1 MEVLNVISVVAAV
14 LTLLYVGVIITFI
27 MGWKALKPFSYQQHK
42 PLNVSIIIAARDE
55 AANIEK
61 TIADLLAQD
70 YEKANLEIIFIDD
83 HSTDNTAEI
92 IKSYEAQGITLI
104 SLNESNTINSYK
116 KKAIETA
123 IGNAKGDLII
133 TTDADCR
140 MGPNWLKTIVSYYQQ
155 GGYKMISSPVVYDQ
169 EQSLFERAQSLEF
182 LFLIGMGAST
192 IGNNK
197 PSTCNGA
204 NLAYEREAFYEV
216 GGFKGIDDLASG
228 DDELLLHK
236 MAEKYGNKIGFL
248 KNRDAIVYTQAKPTL
263 RAFIQQRKRW
273 ASKSTRYKN
282 KSIIVLGVLVWLF
295 NLSIVLNL
303 LGGIAMLLFGPS
315 ESVHI
320 QTITDSQASQSFF
333 NLTMGQQL
341 LYLALLQFCIKFL
354 IEFLFLKKVTQFAR
368 RPELMQ
374 LLPLL
379 NILHII
385 YLIYIGIAGN
395 SGKYSWKGRMVR

>member
-1 MEVLNVISVVAAV
+1 MVAAV

-27 MGWKALKPFSYQQHK
+27 RGWKALKPFSYQQHK

-55 AANIEK
+55 AVNIEK

-123 IGNAKGDLII
+123 IGNAQGDLII

-204 NLAYEREAFYEV
+204 NLAYERKAFYDV

-315 ESVHI
+315 ESAYI
-320 QTITDSQASQSFF
+320 QAITDSQASQSLFK
-333 NLTMGQQL
+333 LTMGQQL

>member
-1 MEVLNVISVVAAV
+1 V

-27 MGWKALKPFSYQQHK
+27 RGWKALKPFSYQQHK

-55 AANIEK
+55 AVNIEK

-140 MGPNWLKTIVSYYQQ
+140 MGPNWLKTIVSYYQR

-248 KNRDAIVYTQAKPTL
+248 KNQDAIVYTQAKPTL

-315 ESVHI
+315 ESAHI

-333 NLTMGQQL
+333 NLTTGQQL
-341 LYLALLQFCIKFL
+341 VYLALLQFCIKFL